1 MKRGVCHFKD
11 FVMDVY
17 QRITKI
23 KTEKKVQISI
33 YDVA

>member
-11 FVMDVY
+11 FVMDVN

-23 KTEKKVQISI
+23 KIEKKSTNI
-33 YDVA
+33 YL